1 MKPLI
6 LQKNRARKLP
16 LFIILILISFKT
28 VQGQCPTEV
37 AMNINRKGNVVTVK
51 PGAQLSLEFNYSIAN
66 NKTCPGCID
75 QIMVGL
81 ENQYLDCLYSGMPF
95 VCPMPCHVPTLEGVS
110 LHEIVGHDSI
120 SASGSPNESIF
131 LRWC

>member
-6 LQKNRARKLP
+6 PQKNRALKLP
-16 LFIILILISFKT
+16 LFIILLLISFKT

-37 AMNINRKGNVVTVK
+37 ALNINRKGNVVTVK

-95 VCPMPCHVPTLEGVS
+95 VCPMQKKEALNVT
-110 LHEIVGHDSI
+110 
-120 SASGSPNESIF
+120 
-131 LRWC
+131 